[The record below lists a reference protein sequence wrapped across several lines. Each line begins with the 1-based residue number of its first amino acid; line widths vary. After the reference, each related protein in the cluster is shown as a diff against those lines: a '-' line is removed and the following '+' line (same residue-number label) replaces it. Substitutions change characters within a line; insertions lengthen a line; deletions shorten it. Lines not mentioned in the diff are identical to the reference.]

1 MKRTL
6 SVFGLILFSLV
17 ALAPPAFG
25 VGVFIAG
32 FAATSGGAN
41 PGMHRMSEATEIGGL
56 IPGDHFNLAWNDDH
70 DAVIEKI
77 RQARANNPDEPVVLI
92 GHSLGA
98 TAAVE
103 MAFTLKRFDIDVDVL
118 VQLESI
124 AVVSSTNETTPGN
137 VKHGFNLWSTFEDTL
152 NGLSQV
158 DGSRNIGIDGTNH
171 ADIDEPDDVGTSSD
185 PDFEGKNAWG
195 IIHCVLMDVLG
206 GGG

>member
-1 MKRTL
+1 MKRMFSTL
-6 SVFGLILFSLV
+6 ALISSLLGLLSQS
-17 ALAPPAFG
+17 AFG

-41 PGMHRMSEATEIGGL
+41 PGMHRMSESAEIGGL
-56 IPGDHFNLAWNDDH
+56 IPGEHFNLEWNDDH

-77 RQARANNPDEPVVLI
+77 RQAKASNPNEPVVLI

-152 NGLSQV
+152 NGLSEV

-171 ADIDEPDDVGTSSD
+171 ANIDEPDDVGTSSD

-195 IIHCVLMDVLG
+195 IIHCVLAEILKKH
-206 GGG
+206 